1 MTTLACQLAV
11 LSAKVKFWWWSRH
24 EQHPGSATQ
33 TSCKQSCQLLRLW
46 SAMTT
51 SEHYST
57 NVQTFV
63 AEDSR
68 RGSDNFRRLPNVA
81 VRSSKPWRDLVS
93 FLLRT
98 HTQHLALFT
107 AGLFCLESELHF
119 SRNCESGVRN
129 CSLRMWS
136 LVRGQWTCHVV
147 VFVDSTLGYRIT
159 LTQHNT
165 DTAFLCM
172 VFGLFDLRQGIWF

>member
-1 MTTLACQLAV
+1 MSSIPAPPLKLRANN
-11 LSAKVKFWWWSRH
+11 R
-24 EQHPGSATQ
+24 ATY
-33 TSCKQSCQLLRLW
+33 SGYGRLW
-46 SAMTT
+46 RPPNTT
-51 SEHYST
+51 APMFRHLLPKIPEEVPIISEDYQMSQYEAR
-57 NVQTFV
+57 N
-63 AEDSR
+63 
-68 RGSDNFRRLPNVA
+68 
-81 VRSSKPWRDLVS
+81 WRDLVS

-98 HTQHLALFT
+98 HTQHLAPFT

-172 VFGLFDLRQGIWF
+172 VFGLFALRQGIWF

>member
-1 MTTLACQLAV
+1 MTTLACVAGGIVCEGKV
-11 LSAKVKFWWWSRH
+11 LVVEPPRAAYRRRRSNFV
-24 EQHPGSATQ
+24 QTIPPATQ
-33 TSCKQSCQLLRLW
+33 
-46 SAMTT
+46 AMTT

-68 RGSDNFRRLPNVA
+68 RGSDNFWRLPNVA
-81 VRSSKPWRDLVS
+81 VHWQYEARNWRDIVS

-98 HTQHLALFT
+98 HTQHLSPFT
-107 AGLFCLESELHF
+107 AGLFCLESELYF

-147 VFVDSTLGYRIT
+147 VFVDITLGYRIT

-165 DTAFLCM
+165 DTALLCM
-172 VFGLFDLRQGIWF
+172 VFALRQGIWF

>member
-1 MTTLACQLAV
+1 MTTLACVAGGIVCEGKV
-11 LSAKVKFWWWSRH
+11 LVAEPPWAASRLRRSNFV
-24 EQHPGSATQ
+24 QTIPPATQ
-33 TSCKQSCQLLRLW
+33 
-46 SAMTT
+46 AMTT

-98 HTQHLALFT
+98 HTQHLAPFT

-172 VFGLFDLRQGIWF
+172 VFGLFALRQGIWF

>member
-1 MTTLACQLAV
+1 
-11 LSAKVKFWWWSRH
+11 
-24 EQHPGSATQ
+24 
-33 TSCKQSCQLLRLW
+33 
-46 SAMTT
+46 MTT
-51 SEHYST
+51 SEHYSI

-68 RGSDNFRRLPNVA
+68 RGSDNFRRLPNIA
-81 VRSSKPWRDLVS
+81 VRSSKPWHDLVS

-98 HTQHLALFT
+98 HTQHLAPFT

-129 CSLRMWS
+129 CSLRMSS

-147 VFVDSTLGYRIT
+147 VFVDIT
-159 LTQHNT
+159 LKYRTTLTEYNT
-165 DTAFLCM
+165 DMAFLCM
-172 VFGLFDLRQGIWF
+172 AFGLFALRQDI

>member
-1 MTTLACQLAV
+1 MSGIPAPLLKLRANNPASYAGYDDLRTL
-11 LSAKVKFWWWSRH
+11 
-24 EQHPGSATQ
+24 QHQCSDICCRRFP
-33 TSCKQSCQLLRLW
+33 
-46 SAMTT
+46 
-51 SEHYST
+51 
-57 NVQTFV
+57 
-63 AEDSR
+63 R

-98 HTQHLALFT
+98 HTQHLAPFT

-129 CSLRMWS
+129 CSFRMWL

-147 VFVDSTLGYRIT
+147 VFVDSTSGYRIT
-159 LTQHNT
+159 LTQHNHWHGISLYG
-165 DTAFLCM
+165 FWPLCPKTGYLILGKSAPSKR
-172 VFGLFDLRQGIWF
+172 GLNLPQTGS